1 MGLPIKPN
9 SIPDTTGDLHTE
21 IKLRNINAIIC
32 LIKNNPDI
40 YGADIERALSKMR
53 FTGVLTEFNELA
65 INPDMP
71 LSTIFDIQR
80 FNEWNLL
87 TIDFLTTP
95 VEE

>member
-1 MGLPIKPN
+1 MGLPIKPD
-9 SIPDTTGDLHTE
+9 SIPDTTGDLHAE
-21 IKLRNINAIIC
+21 IKLRNINAIIG
-32 LIKNNPDI
+32 LIRNNPDI
-40 YGADIERALSKMR
+40 YGHDIERALSKMR
-53 FTGVLTEFNELA
+53 FSGLLTGFNELA

-71 LSTIFDIQR
+71 LGTILDIQR